1 MAKSDQAK
9 AEGSGGVEQTPEFK
23 AAVAEAVKEAAGR
36 IQKEIIAKLSVAR
49 DGRQAEPGDATG
61 DQRFAESV
69 AMAIASLTDQGVG
82 RKTVAPKILRQRAE
96 ARQLMTELIVE
107 AKAAGE
113 KPVYKLRNK
122 IYVDEVLVE
131 PIWIAPDHTQ
141 RATEIE
147 WQAVPNEA
155 MIPVNDVA
163 KRIFK
168 AFQDS
173 IGSVENAPQE
183 RPIAGVTA
191 GGLVI
196 KSGSRA
202 VQPVRVLDEHG
213 QPPSTEGGL
222 SVLHKGKS
230 GQYKEV
236 HVLGSV
242 AAPARQTV

>member
-1 MAKSDQAK
+1 MAKSDAVI
-9 AEGSGGVEQTPEFK
+9 EVSETPDFK
-23 AAVAEAVKEAAGR
+23 AAVAEAVKE
-36 IQKEIIAKLSVAR
+36 ILAKLATAKE
-49 DGRQAEPGDATG
+49 GRP
-61 DQRFAESV
+61 AESKDAGWAEEV
-69 AMAIASLTDQGVG
+69 AMAIASLNDQGVG

-96 ARQLMTELIVE
+96 ARQLMTELLVE

-122 IYVDEVLVE
+122 VYLDEALVE
-131 PIWIAPDHTQ
+131 PVWIGPDHTQ

-147 WQAVPNEA
+147 WANVPNEA
-155 MIPVNDVA
+155 MVPVNKVA
-163 KRIFK
+163 KAIHK

-173 IGSVENAPQE
+173 IGSIENAPAE
-183 RPIAGVTA
+183 RPLAGVTA

-202 VQPVRVLDEHG
+202 VRPVAVLDEHG
-213 QPPSTEGGL
+213 AQQNNEGGL

-236 HVLGSV
+236 HVLGTV
-242 AAPARQTV
+242 ADPARQTV

>member
-1 MAKSDQAK
+1 MAKSDAVK
-9 AEGSGGVEQTPEFK
+9 IEVSEAPDFK
-23 AAVAEAVKEAAGR
+23 AAVAEAVKE
-36 IQKEIIAKLSVAR
+36 ILAKLATAK
-49 DGRQAEPGDATG
+49 DGRPADNKDAGWAE
-61 DQRFAESV
+61 EV
-69 AMAIASLTDQGVG
+69 AMAIASLNDQGVG

-107 AKAAGE
+107 MRASGE
-113 KPVYKLRNK
+113 KPVYRLRNK
-122 IYVDEVLVE
+122 VYLDEQLIDPV
-131 PIWIAPDHTQ
+131 WIGPDHTQ
-141 RATEIE
+141 RPTEIE
-147 WQAVPNEA
+147 WLGVPNEA
-155 MIPVNDVA
+155 MIPVNKIA
-163 KRIFK
+163 KQIHK

-202 VQPVRVLDEHG
+202 VRPIAVLDEHG
-213 QPPSTEGGL
+213 AQPSSEGGL

-236 HVLGSV
+236 HVLGTV
-242 AAPARQTV
+242 ADPARQTV